1 MSLKITYKEQD
12 FFVGDSIKVN
22 YKIKEK
28 DKERIQAF
36 DGIILAV
43 TGTGENK
50 NFIVQKIASD
60 AVKVERIFPVN
71 SPWIDSIKKLR
82 SPKTKIR
89 RAKLYYLRSNK
100 VRKTV

>member
-1 MSLKITYKEQD
+1 MSLKFTLNEQD
-12 FFVGDSIKVN
+12 FSVGDSVKVN

-28 DKERIQAF
+28 DKERLQAF
-36 DGIILAV
+36 DGVILGI

-60 AVKVERIFPVN
+60 AVKVERIFPIN

-82 SPKTKIR
+82 GPKTKIR
-89 RAKLYYLRSNK
+89 RAKLYYLRNDK
-100 VRKTV
+100 VRKTA